1 MQMALH
7 GCSILVVED
16 DPLIGFS
23 IAEMIR
29 RERGTPVGP
38 AANSKEAL
46 SAMEGSEL
54 HGALLD
60 IALKGETVF
69 ALADAIR
76 DRHIPFVFLTG
87 HFEPQIPSRF
97 RNVPVLEKPCS
108 SGEMVSLLKA
118 EIQRNSADA
127 DVPGEPQ

>member
-1 MQMALH
+1 VQMALH

-16 DPLIGFS
+16 DPLIGLS

-46 SAMEGSEL
+46 SAMEGRKL
-54 HGALLD
+54 HGAVLD

-69 ALADAIR
+69 KLADAIR
-76 DRHIPFVFLTG
+76 DRHIPIVFLRDISSLRFRAVSGTCRFWRN
-87 HFEPQIPSRF
+87 HAHQVKSSRF
-97 RNVPVLEKPCS
+97 
-108 SGEMVSLLKA
+108 
-118 EIQRNSADA
+118 
-127 DVPGEPQ
+127 